1 MKHRV
6 KVLVPTEVRGLFGR
20 RKTVMKKRTVL
31 VDGKTYRALMKKER
45 QRPYGIEEM
54 LFYDDIFGDGPW

>member
-1 MKHRV
+1 M
-6 KVLVPTEVRGLFGR
+6 PTEVRGLFGR